1 MRGSLFAVTLTSVAM
16 LGFTG
21 PGLAQENADQKLG
34 TVHFETSCNETAQRR
49 FDRAMRY
56 QHSFWYTA
64 SKEIYEEALKAD
76 PECAIAYWG
85 IALSYLNNPHSPVP
99 APNLPLGLAAI
110 EKAKAVGAK
119 TQRERDYIDA
129 LSAMYVDYDK
139 TTHQARVQS
148 YLKVMEALA
157 ARYPTDDE
165 AQIFYA
171 IALNVAVSSAEK
183 TYATQLKGAATLD
196 PI

>member
-1 MRGSLFAVTLTSVAM
+1 MRKSLFAVTFAVVTMVGS
-16 LGFTG
+16 GG
-21 PGLAQENADQKLG
+21 PGFAQENADQKLG

-76 PECAIAYWG
+76 PECAIAHWG
-85 IALSYLNNPHSPVP
+85 IALSLLSNPHSPVP

-119 TQRERDYIDA
+119 TPRERDYIEA
-129 LSAMYVDYDK
+129 LSAMYAGYDSS
-139 TTHQARVQS
+139 THQARVQR
-148 YLKVMEALA
+148 YLKAMEALA
-157 ARYPTDDE
+157 SKYPDD
-165 AQIFYA
+165 
-171 IALNVAVSSAEK
+171 
-183 TYATQLKGAATLD
+183 
-196 PI
+196 